1 MHTWHSLAQFL
12 INIVKL
18 PSCLQDGSNA
28 KARILTSSSRIS
40 VAQGWWMAV
49 GGGAGAGVQSRH
61 GEDAGRTLAGT
72 DGNMVRCDE
81 ESLCS
86 VDGHGP

>member
-1 MHTWHSLAQFL
+1 
-12 INIVKL
+12 
-18 PSCLQDGSNA
+18 
-28 KARILTSSSRIS
+28 
-40 VAQGWWMAV
+40 MAV